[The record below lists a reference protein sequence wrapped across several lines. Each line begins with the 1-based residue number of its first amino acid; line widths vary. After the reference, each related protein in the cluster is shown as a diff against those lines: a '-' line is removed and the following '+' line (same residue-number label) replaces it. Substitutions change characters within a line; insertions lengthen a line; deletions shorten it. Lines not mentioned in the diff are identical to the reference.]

1 MPLILFD
8 YGGFF
13 AALQLWSLFVFVQFL
28 EAGVTALQKTLVLKK
43 QAELDEME
51 KRLALK
57 RQDSK
62 ACMEALAQRRSELE
76 LKLQQVS

>member
-1 MPLILFD
+1 M
-8 YGGFF
+8 
-13 AALQLWSLFVFVQFL
+13 
-28 EAGVTALQKTLVLKK
+28 TTLQKTLVLKK

-57 RQDSK
+57 RLDFK

-76 LKLQQVS
+76 IKLQEVS